1 GEAISNAADAPV
13 GAISDAL
20 DHATAAVTDAAEAVS
35 DAAAEATTPAAPG
48 AKPKFWEC
56 INRENV
62 TDSNMQDW
70 KSLWREVGIFCLIFA
85 VIFAILG
92 KEPKDVEDG
101 EKAEEQQA

>member
-1 GEAISNAADAPV
+1 A
-13 GAISDAL
+13 
-20 DHATAAVTDAAEAVS
+20 
-35 DAAAEATTPAAPG
+35 TPAAPG

-56 INRENV
+56 INQKNV
-62 TDSNMQDW
+62 NKQDW
-70 KSLWREVGIFCLIFA
+70 KGLWSEVGIFCLIFA